1 MKRCSLAA
9 VLLVLASS
17 SAHAVTPEQV
27 FNEMSHEMVECS
39 VYFTIVT
46 VGLQNSND
54 LALAESYERARDDAG
69 AMALKLNKMA
79 GLKDDVAFDRIK
91 IAQKM
96 MSDRIGGNTSNV
108 SILIPEYGELCTQA
122 IKEPQQRF
130 EYWNSKLKERFP

>member
-9 VLLVLASS
+9 VVLVLASG

-54 LALAESYERARDDAG
+54 LALAEKYERARDDAG

-79 GLKDDVAFDRIK
+79 GLKDDVAFARIK

-108 SILIPEYGELCTQA
+108 SVLFPEYGELCTQA
-122 IKEPQQRF
+122 INEPQQRF

>member
-9 VLLVLASS
+9 VLLVLASG
-17 SAHAVTPEQV
+17 SAQAVTPEQV

-46 VGLQNSND
+46 SGLQNSND
-54 LALAESYERARDDAG
+54 LALAERYERARDDAG

-96 MSDRIGGNTSNV
+96 MSDRIGGNNSNV
-108 SILIPEYGELCTQA
+108 SVLFPEYGELCTQA
-122 IKEPQQRF
+122 INEPRQRF
-130 EYWNSKLKERFP
+130 EYWNSKLKERSP